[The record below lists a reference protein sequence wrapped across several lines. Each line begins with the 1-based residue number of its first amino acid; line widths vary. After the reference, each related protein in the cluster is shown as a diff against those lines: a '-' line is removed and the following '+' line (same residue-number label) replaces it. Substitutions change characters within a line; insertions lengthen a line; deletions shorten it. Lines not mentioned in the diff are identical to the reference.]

1 MTRLWFA
8 LSAATECGRAIWSSL
23 VHDTITDVME
33 IIKGEIW
40 CVTTRNALSG
50 HVQAFYVLE
59 ATCEVLGLAGGG
71 DENLRLDWAGYI
83 EQRKTNPHSAS
94 SLCDAMRWADRGEFD
109 RGISRHWLR
118 RTSQM
123 GAQGAALRTIAERYT
138 LACVVGNRWA
148 PSLRIADVTRELM
161 RARSLSGKWM
171 SAPQMAQEF
180 AGLSQRTTSPAP
192 AKASTVNLFLPARVV
207 MHDMSSS
214 SCANFESLRSRHH
227 HVESVHLTATGGR
240 PLHSALAVVLT
251 PSREYYILSDNGLEV
266 GCEEEGVASVWMRV
280 LGCDARGEPDGRAGV
295 SFEELR
301 AYIQNL

>member
-1 MTRLWFA
+1 
-8 LSAATECGRAIWSSL
+8 
-23 VHDTITDVME
+23 ME
-33 IIKGEIW
+33 ISKGEIW
-40 CVTTRNALSG
+40 CVTTRNALSV

-83 EQRKTNPHSAS
+83 EQRKTNPHSTS
-94 SLCDAMRWADRGEFD
+94 SLWDAMRWADRGEFD

-123 GAQGAALRTIAERYT
+123 GAQGAALSTIAERYT
-138 LACVVGNRWA
+138 LACVVGNKWA

-171 SAPQMAQEF
+171 STPQMAQEF
-180 AGLSQRTTSPAP
+180 AGLSQRTTLPAP

-214 SCANFESLRSRHH
+214 SCADQHSTGSRFCIVGAAHCTFELIICTTCHMSLM
-227 HVESVHLTATGGR
+227 VHWVIGPGPHQVCT
-240 PLHSALAVVLT
+240 AVVCLQ
-251 PSREYYILSDNGLEV
+251 GAF
-266 GCEEEGVASVWMRV
+266 GEGQ
-280 LGCDARGEPDGRAGV
+280 DP
-295 SFEELR
+295 
-301 AYIQNL
+301 